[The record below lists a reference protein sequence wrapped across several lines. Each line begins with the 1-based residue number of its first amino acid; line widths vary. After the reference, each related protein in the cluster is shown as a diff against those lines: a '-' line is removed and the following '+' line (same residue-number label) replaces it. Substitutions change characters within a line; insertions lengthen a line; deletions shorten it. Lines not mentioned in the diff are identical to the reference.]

1 MIRKRPHA
9 LGPQVPFDLF
19 DFNGINMNTNTEGM
33 RTASGQGTTPR
44 VAVVTGGAE
53 GIGWA
58 TARRLADEFAHVVL
72 IDLREDVARQRA
84 AELGR
89 EHLGLRADVSS
100 ADDVTQAL
108 RAVVER
114 FGRIDV
120 LVNNAG
126 IGEQSAPTL
135 EQDVEAFDRVLAVH
149 LRGSFLMSREVAKVM
164 LAQRSGAI
172 VNLGSI
178 AALGGIPGRNAYGAA
193 KAGILAMTRAMACEW
208 ARCGIRVNAVAPGYV
223 RTQLVAELERR
234 GALNGAAIEARTPM
248 GRFARPEEIAEAVAF
263 LASDRASFITGT
275 TLAVDGGWLALG
287 APEAVLAAQGA
298 TH

>member
-1 MIRKRPHA
+1 
-9 LGPQVPFDLF
+9 
-19 DFNGINMNTNTEGM
+19 MNTNTEGM
-33 RTASGQGTTPR
+33 RAASRQGTTPR
-44 VAVVTGGAE
+44 VAVVTGGAD

-58 TARRLADEFAHVVL
+58 TARRLADEFAHVAL
-72 IDLREDVARQRA
+72 IDMREDAARQRG
-84 AELGR
+84 AELGP

-100 ADDVTQAL
+100 VDDVTQAL

-114 FGRIDV
+114 FGRIDA

-234 GALNGAAIEARTPM
+234 GALNSAAIEARTPM
-248 GRFARPEEIAEAVAF
+248 GRFATPEEIAEAVAF

-298 TH
+298 AH